1 MPVVE
6 LREAAT
12 AGSLAEAME
21 RAEGHVLLIGGAA
34 RHPLEPQARQLDHL
48 LEVTLPEFLGRGRL
62 AGLELPDPVGDRAC
76 GCHWRC
82 ARAGEMPADAS
93 SLPGFATLI
102 QLSLRRL

>member
-1 MPVVE
+1 
-6 LREAAT
+6 
-12 AGSLAEAME
+12 ME
-21 RAEGHVLLIGGAA
+21 RAEGHVLFIGGAA

-82 ARAGEMPADAS
+82 ARVGPMRAGASCRWFRNSDPVIAATIITATPTKANHPAGMPE
-93 SLPGFATLI
+93 
-102 QLSLRRL
+102 